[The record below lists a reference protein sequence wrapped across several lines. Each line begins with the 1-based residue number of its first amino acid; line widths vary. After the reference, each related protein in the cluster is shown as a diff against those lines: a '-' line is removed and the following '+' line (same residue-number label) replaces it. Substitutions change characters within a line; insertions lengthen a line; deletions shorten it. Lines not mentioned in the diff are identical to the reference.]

1 MIRINKVTVP
11 LTGNVAVAVVGE
23 TVICFDTA
31 TDVIMSVIDPSGLDE
46 DRYINFGLGTFTAP
60 LDFGP
65 GCQVFFR
72 LGAGAVEAG
81 TIRVMTNMRSGDPVG
96 VV

>member
-31 TDVIMSVIDPSGLDE
+31 TDVIMSVIDPCGS
-46 DRYINFGLGTFTAP
+46 
-60 LDFGP
+60 
-65 GCQVFFR
+65 
-72 LGAGAVEAG
+72 
-81 TIRVMTNMRSGDPVG
+81 
-96 VV
+96 

>member
-11 LTGNVAVAVVGE
+11 LTGHVGVAVVGK

-31 TDVIMSVIDPSGLDE
+31 ADVIMSVIDPSGLDE
-46 DRYINFGLGTFTAP
+46 DRYINFGVGTFTTP

-72 LGAGAVEAG
+72 MPSTAPEAG
-81 TIRVMTNMRSGDPVG
+81 TIRVMTNIASGDPVG